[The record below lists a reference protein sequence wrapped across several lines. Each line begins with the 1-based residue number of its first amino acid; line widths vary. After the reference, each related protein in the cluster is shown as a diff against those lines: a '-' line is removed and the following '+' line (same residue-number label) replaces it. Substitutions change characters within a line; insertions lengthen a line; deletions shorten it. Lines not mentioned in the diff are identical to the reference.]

1 MPKKRKDSPFWWAS
15 FTDPMG
21 KRVRRSTGTTQRK
34 EAEALEAKWKL
45 EAFKERVWGE
55 KPTVVFEQ
63 LMTQYLKATQ
73 SEKRSSGTDVVRT
86 RTLKDH
92 FFGLEMTELLPVHIR
107 SYVDSR
113 KQAGVKNSTIN
124 RELSLL
130 SGAINYANREWDWGL
145 PNPIPG
151 RRQRESDGRL
161 RWLRR
166 EEAAALIAGAE
177 SAPKATYLADFIILA
192 LHTGCRKGELLGL
205 EWERVDLR
213 EDLIWLGS
221 KRTKNGK
228 RRSVPLNAEAR
239 HALIRRFSHR
249 SATCPDSPWVFVHAD
264 GSRIQDV
271 KKSFAG
277 ACKRAGIEDF
287 RIHDLRHTCAA
298 WMVTARVP
306 LSEVRDLLGH
316 SSVTVTERYA
326 HLAPENVRA
335 AVDKLLNV
343 ARSGHAESNVTQ
355 INHSGGK

>member
-1 MPKKRKDSPFWWAS
+1 
-15 FTDPMG
+15 MG

-45 EAFKERVWGE
+45 EAFKEKVWGE

-86 RTLKDH
+86 RTLKEH
-92 FFGLEMTELLPVHIR
+92 FSSLEMAKLLPSHIR
-107 SYVDSR
+107 SYSDSR
-113 KQAGVKNSTIN
+113 KQSGVKNSSIN

-145 PNPIPG
+145 PNPIRG
-151 RRQRESDGRL
+151 RRMKESDGRL

-166 EEAAALIAGAE
+166 GEAVALIAAAE

-213 EDLIWLGS
+213 EGLIWLGS
-221 KRTKNGK
+221 NHTKNGK
-228 RRSVPLNAEAR
+228 RRSVPLNAEAK
-239 HALIRRFSHR
+239 HALIRRLSHR
-249 SATCPDSPWVFVHAD
+249 SATCPDSRWVFVHAD
-264 GSRIQDV
+264 GARIQDV

-277 ACKRAGIEDF
+277 ACQRAGIDDF

-298 WMVTARVP
+298 WLVTAGVH

-316 SSVTVTERYA
+316 SSVVVTERYA

-335 AVDKLLNV
+335 AVEKLLTV
-343 ARSGHAESNVTQ
+343 SQFGHAETNVTQ
-355 INHSGGK
+355 IKSSGGI